1 MTPVGDLL
9 IQYGAVGAIAL
20 IALYAAKVLFGK
32 MSEALA
38 RERERADRLEQE
50 LAKLNETVRSEY
62 IGTLAKATDAIADAL
77 SAVRRG

>member
-1 MTPVGDLL
+1 MTPAEDLL
-9 IQYGAVGAIAL
+9 VQYGAVGAIAL
-20 IALYAAKVLFGK
+20 IALYVARVLFGK
-32 MSEALA
+32 LNETLT
-38 RERERADRLEQE
+38 RERERADRLEAE